1 MHKGLRGLRNNKV
14 KIMEKILNN
23 GKTIED
29 LIDRLLLEDKG
40 STFTGNQLK
49 EKYGIDKGIQ
59 RVITSV
65 KVLGSGKSNVEWN
78 NKWLI
83 NSMDKIVIKVK
94 DGIVD
99 VRKNIYG
106 NIKGYTISGGL
117 YGKLDNKIYD
127 NVFLNNSVVAM
138 INKDG

>member
-1 MHKGLRGLRNNKV
+1 MC
-14 KIMEKILNN
+14 KIKIPQ
-23 GKTIED
+23 
-29 LIDRLLLEDKG
+29 LLLEDKG

-49 EKYGIDKGIQ
+49 KMYGIDKGIQ
-59 RVITSV
+59 RVISSV
-65 KVLGSGKSNVEWN
+65 KVLGSGKFNVEWN

-83 NSMDKIVIKVK
+83 NSTDKIVIKVK
-94 DGIVD
+94 GGIVN
-99 VRKNIYG
+99 VRKNIYR